1 MSYGV
6 LPTGFAK
13 KLLLDIKADIE
24 QAERDSLGSSLNLL
38 ATSVLGQL
46 NGIMS
51 ERLAEL
57 WDVGEAIYRSLY
69 PDSASGDA
77 LDNVAAITG
86 ALRLEATKS
95 TVTLRLFLDD
105 GVTVTVGSVASVGA
119 TGARFATLATVTNS
133 LGYQATFT
141 VAAES
146 EDFGPV
152 VGLSGTID
160 TIQTPV
166 SGWSAA
172 TALTCANAETYTLS
186 DGQTLTF
193 KVDGGAVQ
201 TVTFNTV
208 EFADIANATA
218 AEVAVVINAES
229 TGVTAADEGG
239 YVRIV
244 NDSDAS
250 GNSLEVTG
258 GTGNAVLGFDTTLV
272 KGFNALD
279 AEPGTLTETDE
290 DFRVRREGLLTAVGS
305 ATVDAIRADILRVE
319 DVLQAFVF
327 ENETDVKVGD
337 LEPHSFEA
345 VVLGGDDQEIAD
357 AIWAT
362 KPAGIQT
369 SYTPGQQVTKTVY
382 DSQGLAHT
390 INFTRPDDVEIYFDV
405 TVAIDSTEFPAD
417 GDDQIK
423 AAMVEYGD
431 SLNIGDDVIAL
442 RFESI
447 PLDIAG
453 VIDVTV
459 FELDTVTPPTGTT
472 NISIGDR
479 ELAVFDTSR
488 IRVYHA

>member
-1 MSYGV
+1 MSGV
-6 LPTGFAK
+6 TITGFVK
-13 KLLLDIKADIE
+13 KTLLEIKAEIE
-24 QAERDSLGSSLNLL
+24 QAERDSIGSSLNLL
-38 ATSVLGQL
+38 ATSILGQI
-46 NGIMS
+46 NGIFS
-51 ERLAEL
+51 DRLSEL
-57 WDVGEAIYRSLY
+57 WDVAEAIYRAMY
-69 PDSASGDA
+69 PDSASGEA

-86 ALRLEATKS
+86 SVRQAATKS
-95 TVTLRLFLDD
+95 TVTIRLFLDD
-105 GVTVTVGSVASVGA
+105 GTTVAAGSVVSIGA
-119 TGARFATLATVTNS
+119 TGARFVTTAAITNS
-133 LGYQATFT
+133 LGYTATLT

-146 EDFGPV
+146 EDYGPV

-160 TIQTPV
+160 TIQSPV

-172 TALTCANAETYTLS
+172 TAISSGNAETYDLD
-186 DGQTLTF
+186 DGQTLTV

-201 TVTFNTV
+201 TATFNTGDFV
-208 EFADIANATA
+208 DIDNATA
-218 AEVAVVINAES
+218 AEVAAVIDS
-229 TGVTAADEGG
+229 DISGVSASDEGG

-244 NDSDAS
+244 NDSEDS
-250 GNSLEVTG
+250 GNSIEITG
-258 GTGNAVLGFDTTLV
+258 GTANTALGFDTTLV

-290 DFRVRREGLLTAVGS
+290 DFRERREAELTAVGS

-319 DVLQAFVF
+319 DVLQCFVF
-327 ENETDVKVGD
+327 ENPTDVKVGD
-337 LEPHSFEA
+337 LEPHSFEV

-369 SYTPGQQVTKTVY
+369 SYTPGQQVSKTVY
-382 DSQGLAHT
+382 DSQGIAHT
-390 INFTRPDDVEIYFDV
+390 IYFTRPDDIEIYFDV
-405 TVAIDSTEFPAD
+405 TVQIDSTEFPAD

-423 AAMVEYGD
+423 AAMVAYGD
-431 SLNIGDDVIAL
+431 TLNIGDDVVAL
-442 RFESI
+442 KFESI

-453 VIDVTV
+453 VEDVTV
-459 FELDTVTPPTGTT
+459 FELDTVFPPTGTS